1 MCAAAAAEAAA
12 EREERERQLQGEK
25 FALQHQ
31 LARVQQQL
39 SAQGREAA
47 AASARVKEVFGEIE
61 RCEPPGK
68 SISLY
73 QVKFKSHAAAE
84 KAAVKAPKVEG
95 LFDNAFVAYKSVPYD
110 DLDSGGDGRGW

>member
-1 MCAAAAAEAAA
+1 MLQIKDIPTRPAEYDGLLCLGGVPKATNEAKIK
-12 EREERERQLQGEK
+12 Q
-25 FALQHQ
+25 ALQC
-31 LARVQQQL
+31 
-39 SAQGREAA
+39 
-47 AASARVKEVFGEIE
+47 FGEIE

-84 KAAVKAPKVEG
+84 RAAVKAPKVEG

-110 DLDSGGDGRGW
+110 ELDSGGDGRGW